1 MVTQDTRLFAAAV
14 RDNIAMLDPDVPLD
28 RVEAAARR
36 ACIHDDILTLP
47 MGYDSVLSDGGAS
60 LSGGQR
66 QRLALARA
74 LLHEPPVIVLDEA
87 TSALD
92 TITEKRIQAE
102 LAGLRCTRVVIAHRL
117 STVVD
122 ADRIVVLDRG
132 RVAGIG
138 RHSELLESCEIYR
151 RLVEAQ
157 AAAG

>member
-1 MVTQDTRLFAAAV
+1 
-14 RDNIAMLDPDVPLD
+14 
-28 RVEAAARR
+28 
-36 ACIHDDILTLP
+36 

-102 LAGLRCTRVVIAHRL
+102 LAGMRCTRVVIAHRL

-122 ADRIVVLDRG
+122 ADRIVVLERG

-138 RHSELLESCEIYR
+138 RHAELLLGCETYS
-151 RLVEAQ
+151 RLVQAQ
-157 AAAG
+157 ARAAGSA